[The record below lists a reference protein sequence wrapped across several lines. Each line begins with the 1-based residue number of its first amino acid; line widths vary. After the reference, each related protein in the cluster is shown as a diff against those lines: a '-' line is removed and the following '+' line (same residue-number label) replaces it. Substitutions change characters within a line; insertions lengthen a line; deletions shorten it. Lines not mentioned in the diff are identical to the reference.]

1 MAQVKWKVALYIDEK
16 ANPQQKDAL
25 TKILGGQAGGVP
37 GALGTFIGQV
47 LGVKSVP
54 IEFKAEGKKRS
65 LKIPQ
70 VAEMEIEAIAGQGGA
85 DVTINNHPFTAI
97 PGEIAVVAKSNQASY
112 NDYGLKWEFSEK
124 NGYYSPFKY
133 TGP

>member
-1 MAQVKWKVALYIDEK
+1 MTQVKWKVALYIDEK
-16 ANPQQKDAL
+16 ASASQKDAL

-37 GALGTFIGQV
+37 GALGPFIGQV

-65 LKIPQ
+65 LMIPQ
-70 VAEMEIEAIAGQGGA
+70 VAEMEIEAIAGQGGS
-85 DVTINNHPFTAI
+85 DVIINNHPFTAI
-97 PGEIAVVAKSNQASY
+97 PGETAVVAKSKQAKYS
-112 NDYGLKWEFSEK
+112 DYGLKWEFSEK

-133 TGP
+133 NGP

>member
-1 MAQVKWKVALYIDEK
+1 MAHVKWKAALYIDDK
-16 ANPQQKDAL
+16 ANPSQKDAL

-37 GALGTFIGQV
+37 GALGAFIGQI

-54 IEFKAEGKKRS
+54 IEFKADGKKRS

-85 DVTINNHPFTAI
+85 DVIISSAPLTAI
-97 PGEIAVVAKSNQASY
+97 PGEPAVVAKSKRASY
-112 NDYGLKWEFSEK
+112 IDYGLKWEFSEK
-124 NGYYSPFKY
+124 NGFYSPFTY